1 MVRVMCP
8 ACTKLAYWSEGTTE
22 AKCPNCS
29 KFVRAV
35 LEDGKLKGTAI
46 VPARRKTA

>member
-1 MVRVMCP
+1 MVRVICP

-35 LEDGKLKGTAI
+35 FEDGKLKGTEI
-46 VPARRKTA
+46 VPPRRKTA